1 MENLCRVSHDELS
14 HDLEQAAQSQ
24 LNAEMFENL
33 DVQLCEEC
41 SDQFPAT
48 EFKHQGICEGCA
60 EWGSYPNDHQFV
72 SESGEVYEI

>member
-1 MENLCRVSHDELS
+1 METRCRVSQEELS

-48 EFKHQGICEGCA
+48 EFKYDGICEGCA
-60 EWGSYPNDHQFV
+60 EWGHCPDEHTFV
-72 SESGEVYEI
+72 SETGHYYKI